1 MDRLQAMK
9 DFERVVEEG
18 GFAAAARAMDM
29 SPPVVTR
36 MVAEL
41 EQHLGTRLLQRTT
54 RKLALTDA
62 GESYLQRVRAI
73 LHEIDDAEAAAAAS
87 TRDLRGTIRIVAA
100 PVLATNFL
108 APMVAVWHA
117 CYPKLMLDISMD
129 AYASSRVDEFDV
141 TIMVAGE
148 DFDANI
154 VARPLVQGEAI
165 VVASPDYLERR
176 GIPREPQD
184 LIHHDYLPDSSARAP
199 AVRAWPQAAPAVA
212 AGGCARRR
220 SRRTGGVAVRQ
231 YRAADACRC
240 GRGGRGC
247 HVAPAGRGAPGPRR
261 TGAHLARLDLFA
273 LHDLCG
279 AALGPH
285 AARAHAGV
293 SGLPDRTRAPRHGG
307 KVRPAQLSCA
317 NPLMIVP
324 SGSTITCPSGMAKL
338 FWRQASNTV
347 TATALD
353 KLRLR

>member
-9 DFERVVEEG
+9 VFERVVEEG

-54 RKLALTDA
+54 RKLALTDS

-73 LHEIDDAEAAAAAS
+73 LHEIDDAEAAAS

-108 APMVAVWHA
+108 APMMAAWHA
-117 CYPKLMLDISMD
+117 HYPKLMLDVSMD
-129 AYASSRVDEFDV
+129 AYAASRVDEFDV

-212 AGGCARRR
+212 AGRR
-220 SRRTGGVAVRQ
+220 
-231 YRAADACRC
+231 
-240 GRGGRGC
+240 
-247 HVAPAGRGAPGPRR
+247 AG
-261 TGAHLARLDLFA
+261 
-273 LHDLCG
+273 
-279 AALGPH
+279 
-285 AARAHAGV
+285 
-293 SGLPDRTRAPRHGG
+293 
-307 KVRPAQLSCA
+307 
-317 NPLMIVP
+317 
-324 SGSTITCPSGMAKL
+324 
-338 FWRQASNTV
+338 
-347 TATALD
+347 
-353 KLRLR
+353 

>member
-1 MDRLQAMK
+1 MK
-9 DFERVVEEG
+9 KFEPVVEEG

-117 CYPKLMLDISMD
+117 YYPKLMLDISMD

-184 LIHHDYLPDSSARAP
+184 LVHHDYLRDSSAPVRLQSGPGRKLRLQSLRADVPDEEVDAP
-199 AVRAWPQAAPAVA
+199 AVLQSVSTELLMRAAVDGA
-212 AGGCARRR
+212 
-220 SRRTGGVAVRQ
+220 GVAVTSRLL
-231 YRAADACRC
+231 AEE
-240 GRGGRGC
+240 
-247 HVAPAGRGAPGPRR
+247 
-261 TGAHLARLDLFA
+261 HLARGELVHILPGWIFSRYTIY
-273 LHDLCG
+273 
-279 AALGPH
+279 AALP
-285 AARAHAGV
+285 
-293 SGLPDRTRAPRHGG
+293 SGRMLPARTRVFLDFLTEHVPRAMAEKSG
-307 KVRPAQLSCA
+307 QLS
-317 NPLMIVP
+317 
-324 SGSTITCPSGMAKL
+324 
-338 FWRQASNTV
+338 
-347 TATALD
+347 
-353 KLRLR
+353 

>member
-9 DFERVVEEG
+9 IFERVVEEG

-117 CYPKLMLDISMD
+117 YYPKLMLDISMD

-184 LIHHDYLPDSSARAP
+184 LIHHDYLRDSSAPVRLQSGPGRKLRLQSLRADVPDEEVDAP
-199 AVRAWPQAAPAVA
+199 AVLQSV
-212 AGGCARRR
+212 
-220 SRRTGGVAVRQ
+220 STELLM
-231 YRAADACRC
+231 RAAVD
-240 GRGGRGC
+240 G
-247 HVAPAGRGAPGPRR
+247 AGVVVTSRLLAEE
-261 TGAHLARLDLFA
+261 HLARGELVHILPGWIFSRYTIY
-273 LHDLCG
+273 
-279 AALGPH
+279 AALP
-285 AARAHAGV
+285 
-293 SGLPDRTRAPRHGG
+293 SGRMLPARTRVFLDFLTEHVPRAMAEKSG
-307 KVRPAQLSCA
+307 QLS
-317 NPLMIVP
+317 
-324 SGSTITCPSGMAKL
+324 
-338 FWRQASNTV
+338 
-347 TATALD
+347 
-353 KLRLR
+353 

>member
-9 DFERVVEEG
+9 IFERVVEEG

-73 LHEIDDAEAAAAAS
+73 LHEIDDAEAAAS

-108 APMVAVWHA
+108 APMMAAWHA
-117 CYPKLMLDISMD
+117 HYPKLMLDVSMD
-129 AYASSRVDEFDV
+129 AYAASRVDEFDV

-184 LIHHDYLPDSSARAP
+184 LIHHDYLRDSSAPVRLQSGPGRKLRLQSLRADVPDEEVDAP
-199 AVRAWPQAAPAVA
+199 AVLQSVSTELLMRAAVDGA
-212 AGGCARRR
+212 
-220 SRRTGGVAVRQ
+220 GVAVTSRLL
-231 YRAADACRC
+231 AEE
-240 GRGGRGC
+240 
-247 HVAPAGRGAPGPRR
+247 
-261 TGAHLARLDLFA
+261 HLARGELVHILPGWIFSRYTIY
-273 LHDLCG
+273 
-279 AALGPH
+279 AALP
-285 AARAHAGV
+285 
-293 SGLPDRTRAPRHGG
+293 SGRMPPARTRVFLDFLTEHVPRAMAEKSG
-307 KVRPAQLSCA
+307 QLS
-317 NPLMIVP
+317 
-324 SGSTITCPSGMAKL
+324 
-338 FWRQASNTV
+338 
-347 TATALD
+347 
-353 KLRLR
+353 

>member
-9 DFERVVEEG
+9 IFERVVEEG

-54 RKLALTDA
+54 RKLALTDS

-73 LHEIDDAEAAAAAS
+73 LHEIDDAEAAAAAR

-108 APMVAVWHA
+108 APMMAVWHA
-117 CYPKLMLDISMD
+117 HYPKLTLDISVD

-184 LIHHDYLPDSSARAP
+184 LIHHDYLRDSSAPVRLQSGPGRKLRLQSLRADVPDEEVDAP
-199 AVRAWPQAAPAVA
+199 AVLQSVSTELLMRAAVDGA
-212 AGGCARRR
+212 
-220 SRRTGGVAVRQ
+220 GVAVTSRLL
-231 YRAADACRC
+231 AEE
-240 GRGGRGC
+240 
-247 HVAPAGRGAPGPRR
+247 
-261 TGAHLARLDLFA
+261 HLARGELVHILPGWIFSRYTIY
-273 LHDLCG
+273 
-279 AALGPH
+279 AALP
-285 AARAHAGV
+285 
-293 SGLPDRTRAPRHGG
+293 SGRMLPARTRVFLDFLTEHVPRAMAEKSG
-307 KVRPAQLSCA
+307 QLS
-317 NPLMIVP
+317 
-324 SGSTITCPSGMAKL
+324 
-338 FWRQASNTV
+338 
-347 TATALD
+347 
-353 KLRLR
+353 

>member
-9 DFERVVEEG
+9 IFERVVEEG

-73 LHEIDDAEAAAAAS
+73 LHEIDDAEAAAAAR

-117 CYPKLMLDISMD
+117 YYPKLMLDISMD

-184 LIHHDYLPDSSARAP
+184 LIHHDYLRDSSAPVRLQSGPGRKLRLQSLRADVPDEEVDAP
-199 AVRAWPQAAPAVA
+199 AVLQSVSTELLMRAAVDGA
-212 AGGCARRR
+212 
-220 SRRTGGVAVRQ
+220 GVAVTSRLL
-231 YRAADACRC
+231 AEE
-240 GRGGRGC
+240 
-247 HVAPAGRGAPGPRR
+247 
-261 TGAHLARLDLFA
+261 HLARGELVHILPGWIFSRYTIY
-273 LHDLCG
+273 
-279 AALGPH
+279 AALP
-285 AARAHAGV
+285 
-293 SGLPDRTRAPRHGG
+293 SGRMLPARTRVFLDFLTEHVPRAMAEKSG
-307 KVRPAQLSCA
+307 QLS
-317 NPLMIVP
+317 
-324 SGSTITCPSGMAKL
+324 
-338 FWRQASNTV
+338 
-347 TATALD
+347 
-353 KLRLR
+353 

>member
-9 DFERVVEEG
+9 IFERVVDEG

-73 LHEIDDAEAAAAAS
+73 LHEIDDAEAAAS

-117 CYPKLMLDISMD
+117 HYPKLMLDISVD

-184 LIHHDYLPDSSARAP
+184 LIHHDYLRDSSAPVRLQSGPGRKLRLQSLRADVPDEEVDAP
-199 AVRAWPQAAPAVA
+199 AVLQSVSTELLMRAAVDGA
-212 AGGCARRR
+212 
-220 SRRTGGVAVRQ
+220 GVAVTSRLL
-231 YRAADACRC
+231 AEE
-240 GRGGRGC
+240 
-247 HVAPAGRGAPGPRR
+247 
-261 TGAHLARLDLFA
+261 HLARGELVHILPGWIFSRYTIY
-273 LHDLCG
+273 
-279 AALGPH
+279 AALP
-285 AARAHAGV
+285 
-293 SGLPDRTRAPRHGG
+293 SGRMLPARTRVFLDFLTEHVPRAMAEKSG
-307 KVRPAQLSCA
+307 QLS
-317 NPLMIVP
+317 
-324 SGSTITCPSGMAKL
+324 
-338 FWRQASNTV
+338 
-347 TATALD
+347 
-353 KLRLR
+353 

>member
-9 DFERVVEEG
+9 IFERVVEEG

-73 LHEIDDAEAAAAAS
+73 LHEIDDAEAAAS

-108 APMVAVWHA
+108 APMMAAWHA
-117 CYPKLMLDISMD
+117 HYPKLMLDVSMD
-129 AYASSRVDEFDV
+129 AYAASRVDEFDV

-184 LIHHDYLPDSSARAP
+184 LIHHDYLRDSSAPVRLQSGPGRKLRLQSLRADVPDEEVDAP
-199 AVRAWPQAAPAVA
+199 AVLQSVSTELLMRAAVDGA
-212 AGGCARRR
+212 
-220 SRRTGGVAVRQ
+220 GVAVTSRLL
-231 YRAADACRC
+231 AEE
-240 GRGGRGC
+240 
-247 HVAPAGRGAPGPRR
+247 
-261 TGAHLARLDLFA
+261 HLARGELVHILPGWIFSRYTIY
-273 LHDLCG
+273 
-279 AALGPH
+279 AALP
-285 AARAHAGV
+285 
-293 SGLPDRTRAPRHGG
+293 SGRMLPARTRVFLDFLTEHVPRAMAEKSG
-307 KVRPAQLSCA
+307 QLS
-317 NPLMIVP
+317 
-324 SGSTITCPSGMAKL
+324 
-338 FWRQASNTV
+338 
-347 TATALD
+347 
-353 KLRLR
+353 

>member
-9 DFERVVEEG
+9 IFERVVEEG

-73 LHEIDDAEAAAAAS
+73 LHEIDDAEAAAS

-108 APMVAVWHA
+108 APMMAAWHA
-117 CYPKLMLDISMD
+117 HYPKLMLDVSMD
-129 AYASSRVDEFDV
+129 AYAASRVDEFDV

-176 GIPREPQD
+176 GIPRQPQD
-184 LIHHDYLPDSSARAP
+184 LIHHDYLRDSSAPVRLQSGPGRKLRLQSLRADVPDEEVDAP
-199 AVRAWPQAAPAVA
+199 AVLQSVSTELLMRAAVDGA
-212 AGGCARRR
+212 
-220 SRRTGGVAVRQ
+220 GVAVTSRLL
-231 YRAADACRC
+231 AEE
-240 GRGGRGC
+240 
-247 HVAPAGRGAPGPRR
+247 
-261 TGAHLARLDLFA
+261 HLARGELVHILPGWIFSRYTIY
-273 LHDLCG
+273 
-279 AALGPH
+279 AALP
-285 AARAHAGV
+285 
-293 SGLPDRTRAPRHGG
+293 SGRMLPARTRVFLDFLTEHVPRAMAEKSG
-307 KVRPAQLSCA
+307 QL
-317 NPLMIVP
+317 N
-324 SGSTITCPSGMAKL
+324 
-338 FWRQASNTV
+338 
-347 TATALD
+347 
-353 KLRLR
+353 

>member
-1 MDRLQAMK
+1 MDRLHAMK
-9 DFERVVEEG
+9 SFARVVEEG

-73 LHEIDDAEAAAAAS
+73 LHEIDDAEAAAS

-108 APMVAVWHA
+108 APMMAAWHA
-117 CYPKLMLDISMD
+117 HYPKLMLDVSMD
-129 AYASSRVDEFDV
+129 AYAASRVDEFDV

-184 LIHHDYLPDSSARAP
+184 LIHHDYLRDSSAPVRLQSGPGRKLRLQSLRADVPDEEVDAP
-199 AVRAWPQAAPAVA
+199 AVLQSVSTELLMRAAVDGA
-212 AGGCARRR
+212 
-220 SRRTGGVAVRQ
+220 GVAVTSRLL
-231 YRAADACRC
+231 AEE
-240 GRGGRGC
+240 
-247 HVAPAGRGAPGPRR
+247 
-261 TGAHLARLDLFA
+261 HLARGELVHILPGWIFSRYTIY
-273 LHDLCG
+273 
-279 AALGPH
+279 AALP
-285 AARAHAGV
+285 
-293 SGLPDRTRAPRHGG
+293 SGRMLPARTRVFLDFLTEHVPRAMAEKSG
-307 KVRPAQLSCA
+307 QLS
-317 NPLMIVP
+317 
-324 SGSTITCPSGMAKL
+324 
-338 FWRQASNTV
+338 
-347 TATALD
+347 
-353 KLRLR
+353 

>member
-9 DFERVVEEG
+9 VFERVVEEG

-54 RKLALTDA
+54 RKLALTDS

-73 LHEIDDAEAAAAAS
+73 LHEIDDAEAAAS

-108 APMVAVWHA
+108 APMMAAWHA
-117 CYPKLMLDISMD
+117 HYPKLMLDVSMD

-184 LIHHDYLPDSSARAP
+184 LIHHDYLRDSSAPVRLQSGPGRKLRLQSLRADVPDEEVDAP
-199 AVRAWPQAAPAVA
+199 AVLQSVSTELLMRAAVDGA
-212 AGGCARRR
+212 
-220 SRRTGGVAVRQ
+220 GVAVTSRLL
-231 YRAADACRC
+231 AEE
-240 GRGGRGC
+240 
-247 HVAPAGRGAPGPRR
+247 
-261 TGAHLARLDLFA
+261 HLARGELVHILPGWIFSRYTIY
-273 LHDLCG
+273 
-279 AALGPH
+279 AALP
-285 AARAHAGV
+285 
-293 SGLPDRTRAPRHGG
+293 SGRMLPARTRVFLDFLTEHVPRAMAEKSG
-307 KVRPAQLSCA
+307 QLS
-317 NPLMIVP
+317 
-324 SGSTITCPSGMAKL
+324 
-338 FWRQASNTV
+338 
-347 TATALD
+347 
-353 KLRLR
+353 

>member
-9 DFERVVEEG
+9 IFERVVEEG

-73 LHEIDDAEAAAAAS
+73 LHEIDDAEAAAS

-108 APMVAVWHA
+108 APMMAAWHA
-117 CYPKLMLDISMD
+117 HYPKLMLDVSMD
-129 AYASSRVDEFDV
+129 AYAASRVDEFDV

-184 LIHHDYLPDSSARAP
+184 LIHHDYLRDSSAPVRLQSGPGRKLRLQSLRADVPDEEVDAP
-199 AVRAWPQAAPAVA
+199 AVLQSVSTELLMRAAVDGA
-212 AGGCARRR
+212 
-220 SRRTGGVAVRQ
+220 GVAVTSRLL
-231 YRAADACRC
+231 AEE
-240 GRGGRGC
+240 
-247 HVAPAGRGAPGPRR
+247 
-261 TGAHLARLDLFA
+261 HLARGELVHILPGWIFSRYTIY
-273 LHDLCG
+273 
-279 AALGPH
+279 AALP
-285 AARAHAGV
+285 
-293 SGLPDRTRAPRHGG
+293 SGRMLPARTRVFLDFLTEHVPRAMAEKSG
-307 KVRPAQLSCA
+307 QL
-317 NPLMIVP
+317 N
-324 SGSTITCPSGMAKL
+324 
-338 FWRQASNTV
+338 
-347 TATALD
+347 
-353 KLRLR
+353 

>member
-9 DFERVVEEG
+9 IFERVVEEG

-108 APMVAVWHA
+108 APMMAAWHA
-117 CYPKLMLDISMD
+117 HYPKLMLDVSMD
-129 AYASSRVDEFDV
+129 AYAASRVDEFDV

-184 LIHHDYLPDSSARAP
+184 LIHHDYLRDSSAPVRLQSGPGRKLRLQSLRADVPDEEVDAP
-199 AVRAWPQAAPAVA
+199 AVLQSVSTELLMRAAVDGA
-212 AGGCARRR
+212 
-220 SRRTGGVAVRQ
+220 GVAVTSRLL
-231 YRAADACRC
+231 AEE
-240 GRGGRGC
+240 
-247 HVAPAGRGAPGPRR
+247 
-261 TGAHLARLDLFA
+261 HLARGELVHILPGWIFSRYTIY
-273 LHDLCG
+273 
-279 AALGPH
+279 AALP
-285 AARAHAGV
+285 
-293 SGLPDRTRAPRHGG
+293 SGRMLPARTRVFLDFLTEHVPRAMAEKSG
-307 KVRPAQLSCA
+307 QLS
-317 NPLMIVP
+317 
-324 SGSTITCPSGMAKL
+324 
-338 FWRQASNTV
+338 
-347 TATALD
+347 
-353 KLRLR
+353 

>member
-9 DFERVVEEG
+9 IFERVVEEG

-117 CYPKLMLDISMD
+117 YYPKLMLDISMD

-184 LIHHDYLPDSSARAP
+184 LIHHDYLRDSSAPVRLQSGPGRKLRLQSLRADVPDEEVDAP
-199 AVRAWPQAAPAVA
+199 AVLQSVSTELLMRAAVDGA
-212 AGGCARRR
+212 
-220 SRRTGGVAVRQ
+220 GVAVTSRLL
-231 YRAADACRC
+231 AEE
-240 GRGGRGC
+240 
-247 HVAPAGRGAPGPRR
+247 
-261 TGAHLARLDLFA
+261 HLARGELVHILPGWIFSRYTIY
-273 LHDLCG
+273 
-279 AALGPH
+279 AALP
-285 AARAHAGV
+285 
-293 SGLPDRTRAPRHGG
+293 SGRMLPARTRVFLDFLTKHVPRAMAEKSG
-307 KVRPAQLSCA
+307 QLS
-317 NPLMIVP
+317 
-324 SGSTITCPSGMAKL
+324 
-338 FWRQASNTV
+338 
-347 TATALD
+347 
-353 KLRLR
+353 

>member
-9 DFERVVEEG
+9 IFERVVEEG

-117 CYPKLMLDISMD
+117 YYPKLMLDISMD

-154 VARPLVQGEAI
+154 VARPLVQGEAS

-184 LIHHDYLPDSSARAP
+184 LIHLDYLRYSSAPVRLQSGPGRKLRLQSLRADVPDEEVDAP
-199 AVRAWPQAAPAVA
+199 AVLQSVSTELLMRAAVDGA
-212 AGGCARRR
+212 
-220 SRRTGGVAVRQ
+220 GVAVTSRLL
-231 YRAADACRC
+231 AEE
-240 GRGGRGC
+240 
-247 HVAPAGRGAPGPRR
+247 
-261 TGAHLARLDLFA
+261 HLARGELVHILPGWIFSRYTIY
-273 LHDLCG
+273 
-279 AALGPH
+279 AALP
-285 AARAHAGV
+285 
-293 SGLPDRTRAPRHGG
+293 SGRMLPARTRVFLDFLTEHVPRAMAEKSG
-307 KVRPAQLSCA
+307 QLS
-317 NPLMIVP
+317 
-324 SGSTITCPSGMAKL
+324 
-338 FWRQASNTV
+338 
-347 TATALD
+347 
-353 KLRLR
+353 

>member
-9 DFERVVEEG
+9 IFERVVEEG

-87 TRDLRGTIRIVAA
+87 TRDLRGTIRVVAA

-108 APMVAVWHA
+108 APMMALWHA
-117 CYPKLMLDISMD
+117 HYPKLMLDISLD
-129 AYASSRVDEFDV
+129 AYAASRVDEFDV

-154 VARPLVQGEAI
+154 VARSLVQGEAI

-184 LIHHDYLPDSSARAP
+184 LVHHDYLRDSSAPVRLQSGPGRKLRLQSLRPEVPDEEVDAP
-199 AVRAWPQAAPAVA
+199 AVLQSVSTELLMRAAVDGA
-212 AGGCARRR
+212 
-220 SRRTGGVAVRQ
+220 GVAVTSRLL
-231 YRAADACRC
+231 AEE
-240 GRGGRGC
+240 
-247 HVAPAGRGAPGPRR
+247 
-261 TGAHLARLDLFA
+261 HLARGELVHILPGWIFSRYTIY
-273 LHDLCG
+273 
-279 AALGPH
+279 AALP
-285 AARAHAGV
+285 
-293 SGLPDRTRAPRHGG
+293 SGRMLPARTRVFLDFLTEHVPRAMAEKRG
-307 KVRPAQLSCA
+307 QLS
-317 NPLMIVP
+317 
-324 SGSTITCPSGMAKL
+324 
-338 FWRQASNTV
+338 
-347 TATALD
+347 
-353 KLRLR
+353 

>member
-9 DFERVVEEG
+9 IFERVVEEG

-73 LHEIDDAEAAAAAS
+73 LHEIDDAAAAAS

-117 CYPKLMLDISMD
+117 YYPKLMLDISMD
-129 AYASSRVDEFDV
+129 AYAASWVDEFDV

-184 LIHHDYLPDSSARAP
+184 LIHHDYLRDSSAPVRLQSGPGRKLRLQSLRADVPDEEVDAP
-199 AVRAWPQAAPAVA
+199 AVLQSVSTELLMRAAVDGA
-212 AGGCARRR
+212 
-220 SRRTGGVAVRQ
+220 GVAVTSRLL
-231 YRAADACRC
+231 AEE
-240 GRGGRGC
+240 
-247 HVAPAGRGAPGPRR
+247 
-261 TGAHLARLDLFA
+261 HLARGELVHILPGWIFSRYTIY
-273 LHDLCG
+273 
-279 AALGPH
+279 AALP
-285 AARAHAGV
+285 
-293 SGLPDRTRAPRHGG
+293 SGRMLPARTRVFLDFLTEHVPRAMAEKSG
-307 KVRPAQLSCA
+307 QLS
-317 NPLMIVP
+317 
-324 SGSTITCPSGMAKL
+324 
-338 FWRQASNTV
+338 
-347 TATALD
+347 
-353 KLRLR
+353 

>member
-9 DFERVVEEG
+9 IFERVVEEG

-54 RKLALTDA
+54 RKLAFTDA

-73 LHEIDDAEAAAAAS
+73 LHEIDDAEAAAS

-108 APMVAVWHA
+108 APMMAAWHA
-117 CYPKLMLDISMD
+117 HYPKLMLDVSMD
-129 AYASSRVDEFDV
+129 AYAASRVDEFDV

-176 GIPREPQD
+176 GIPRQPQD
-184 LIHHDYLPDSSARAP
+184 LIHHDYLRDSSAPVRLQSGPGRKLRLQSLRADVPDEEVDAP
-199 AVRAWPQAAPAVA
+199 AVLQSVSTELLMRAAVDGA
-212 AGGCARRR
+212 
-220 SRRTGGVAVRQ
+220 GVAVTSRLL
-231 YRAADACRC
+231 AEE
-240 GRGGRGC
+240 
-247 HVAPAGRGAPGPRR
+247 
-261 TGAHLARLDLFA
+261 HLARGELVHILPGWIFSRYTIY
-273 LHDLCG
+273 
-279 AALGPH
+279 AALP
-285 AARAHAGV
+285 
-293 SGLPDRTRAPRHGG
+293 SGRMLPARTRVFLDFLTEHVPRAMAEKSG
-307 KVRPAQLSCA
+307 QLS
-317 NPLMIVP
+317 
-324 SGSTITCPSGMAKL
+324 
-338 FWRQASNTV
+338 
-347 TATALD
+347 
-353 KLRLR
+353 

>member
-9 DFERVVEEG
+9 IFERVVEEG

-87 TRDLRGTIRIVAA
+87 TRELRGTIRIVAA

-184 LIHHDYLPDSSARAP
+184 LIHHDYLRDSSAPVRLQSGPGRKLRLQSLRADVPDEEVDAP
-199 AVRAWPQAAPAVA
+199 AVLQSVSTELLMRAAVDGA
-212 AGGCARRR
+212 
-220 SRRTGGVAVRQ
+220 GVAVTSRLL
-231 YRAADACRC
+231 AEE
-240 GRGGRGC
+240 
-247 HVAPAGRGAPGPRR
+247 
-261 TGAHLARLDLFA
+261 HLARGELVHILPGWIFSRYTIY
-273 LHDLCG
+273 
-279 AALGPH
+279 AALP
-285 AARAHAGV
+285 
-293 SGLPDRTRAPRHGG
+293 SGRMLPARTRVFLDFLTEHVPRAMAEKSG
-307 KVRPAQLSCA
+307 QLS
-317 NPLMIVP
+317 
-324 SGSTITCPSGMAKL
+324 
-338 FWRQASNTV
+338 
-347 TATALD
+347 
-353 KLRLR
+353 

>member
-9 DFERVVEEG
+9 VFERVVEEG

-73 LHEIDDAEAAAAAS
+73 LHEIDDAEAAAS

-108 APMVAVWHA
+108 APMMAAWHA
-117 CYPKLMLDISMD
+117 HYPKLMLDVSMD
-129 AYASSRVDEFDV
+129 AYAASRVDEFDV

-176 GIPREPQD
+176 GIPRQPQD
-184 LIHHDYLPDSSARAP
+184 LIHHDYLRDSSAPVRLQSGPGRKLRLQSLRADVPDEEVDAP
-199 AVRAWPQAAPAVA
+199 AVLQSVSTELLMRAAVDGA
-212 AGGCARRR
+212 
-220 SRRTGGVAVRQ
+220 GVAVTSRLL
-231 YRAADACRC
+231 AEE
-240 GRGGRGC
+240 
-247 HVAPAGRGAPGPRR
+247 
-261 TGAHLARLDLFA
+261 HLARGELVHILPGWIFSRYTIY
-273 LHDLCG
+273 
-279 AALGPH
+279 AALP
-285 AARAHAGV
+285 
-293 SGLPDRTRAPRHGG
+293 SGRMLPARTRVFLDFLTEHVPRAMAEKSG
-307 KVRPAQLSCA
+307 QLS
-317 NPLMIVP
+317 
-324 SGSTITCPSGMAKL
+324 
-338 FWRQASNTV
+338 
-347 TATALD
+347 
-353 KLRLR
+353 

>member
-9 DFERVVEEG
+9 IFERVVEEG

-73 LHEIDDAEAAAAAS
+73 LHEIDDAEAAAS

-108 APMVAVWHA
+108 APMMAAWHA
-117 CYPKLMLDISMD
+117 YYPKLMLDISMD

-184 LIHHDYLPDSSARAP
+184 LIHHDYLRDSSVPACLHSGPGRKLRLQSLRADVPDEEVDAP
-199 AVRAWPQAAPAVA
+199 AVLQSVSTELLMRAAVDGA
-212 AGGCARRR
+212 
-220 SRRTGGVAVRQ
+220 GVAVTSRLL
-231 YRAADACRC
+231 AEE
-240 GRGGRGC
+240 
-247 HVAPAGRGAPGPRR
+247 
-261 TGAHLARLDLFA
+261 HLARGELVHILPGWIFSRYTIY
-273 LHDLCG
+273 
-279 AALGPH
+279 AALP
-285 AARAHAGV
+285 
-293 SGLPDRTRAPRHGG
+293 SGRMLPARTRVFLDFLTEHVPRAMAEKSG
-307 KVRPAQLSCA
+307 QLS
-317 NPLMIVP
+317 
-324 SGSTITCPSGMAKL
+324 
-338 FWRQASNTV
+338 
-347 TATALD
+347 
-353 KLRLR
+353 